1 MGGGGGG
8 KLLVSTGSLPAPA
21 RVGAWVTR
29 LGGGIEAPTVTGG
42 PNLLLRGAEAA
53 AADEAPLPLT
63 AVGSDPFLTHGILPT
78 KAAFFLA
85 GGPGSGEY
93 CLLQR

>member
-8 KLLVSTGSLPAPA
+8 KLSTGSLPAPA

-42 PNLLLRGAEAA
+42 PNLLRRGAE

-63 AVGSDPFLTHGILPT
+63 AVGSDPFLTQGILPT

-85 GGPGSGEY
+85 GGPGSGVF
-93 CLLQR
+93 LVP

>member
-8 KLLVSTGSLPAPA
+8 KLLAASTGSLPTPA

-29 LGGGIEAPTVTGG
+29 LGGGMEAPTVTGG
-42 PNLLLRGAEAA
+42 PNLLRRGAEA

-85 GGPGSGEY
+85 GGPGSGVF
-93 CLLQR
+93 LVP